1 MLPDQGSLLRVFI
14 GESDEWDGMPLYQW
28 LVREAHRQGLAG
40 ATALRGME
48 GFGATGSLHTARVLT
63 LSADLPVVVEIVDT
77 TEKIEKF
84 LSVIDEP
91 VGRRLMTTEKIRMR
105 LQREPATSGDR

>member
-1 MLPDQGSLLRVFI
+1 MLPDQGSLLRVFM
-14 GESDEWDGMPLYQW
+14 GESDQWDGMPLYQW

-48 GFGATGSLHTARVLT
+48 GFGATGSVHTTRVLT
-63 LSADLPVVVEIVDT
+63 LSADLPVVVEIVDS

-84 LSVIDEP
+84 LAIIDEA
-91 VGRRLMTTEKIRMR
+91 VAHRLMTTEKIGVSLRR
-105 LQREPATSGDR
+105 VPSTSGED